1 MGDDLGIS
9 FSPPGITKCYAEGS
23 PFESNKTGTSVG
35 FADQVQAAIYG
46 AQTMDFR
53 NDGTSG
59 VTGHDSHNGGG
70 DTLRDVLIMA
80 DDLGAKDGQAP
91 MMMDKNMT
99 EGRIDLMEKP
109 ATIDTEGSDVAAVL
123 AAMAKAAPAPRQDLT
138 DSKSVGERRFTII
151 TDSSRDGLLTEFG
164 KETLEYRYLLPGES
178 YQDLFARVADAYAD
192 DEAHAQRLYDHI
204 SRLWFMP
211 ATPVLSNGGTGRGLP
226 ISCYLNSVDDS
237 LEGIVSTWNEN
248 VWLASRGGGIGTYWG
263 QVRGIGEPVGLNGKT
278 SGIIPFVRVM
288 DSLTLAISQGSLRRG
303 SAAVYIDVSHPEIEE
318 FLEIRKPSGDFN
330 RKALNLHH
338 GVLLTDEF
346 MNAVRNGDEFALRSP
361 RDGSERG
368 RVDARSLFQKLV
380 ETRLATGEPY
390 IVFND
395 TVNRTMPEHHRALG
409 LKVSTSNLCSEITLP
424 TGRDHLGNDRTAVCC
439 LSSLNL
445 EKWDEWAGDKNFVE
459 DVMRF
464 LDNVLQDYIDRAPPE
479 MARAKYSAMRERSV
493 GMGVMGFHSFLQSRG
508 LGFESALAKSWNMKI
523 FRHIHAKANEASM
536 LLAQERGAC
545 PDAEDMGKMERFS
558 CKMAIAPTASISIIC
573 GGTSACIEPIPA
585 NIYTH
590 KTLSGSF
597 VVKNPYLE
605 KLLRDKSK
613 DSTNVWNTILEK
625 GGSVQHLDFLSAE
638 EKEAF
643 KTSFEIDQRWLLELA
658 ADRTPYIDQAQ
669 SLNLFIPA
677 DVDKWDLMMLHF
689 QAWEKGIKSLY
700 YLRSKSVQRAGFAG
714 SGMDGGVEADNT
726 LDAKKVEL
734 MTAQTDYDE
743 CLACQ

>member
-1 MGDDLGIS
+1 
-9 FSPPGITKCYAEGS
+9 
-23 PFESNKTGTSVG
+23 
-35 FADQVQAAIYG
+35 
-46 AQTMDFR
+46 MDFR
-53 NDGTSG
+53 NGSDADVNS
-59 VTGHDSHNGGG
+59 S
-70 DTLRDVLIMA
+70 DTMQA
-80 DDLGAKDGQAP
+80 DMIQDDGQVEMP
-91 MMMDKNMT
+91 GFET
-99 EGRIDLMEKP
+99 SPR
-109 ATIDTEGSDVAAVL
+109 
-123 AAMAKAAPAPRQDLT
+123 APAPTVETVKPEKVAEKARPVKKAAAKKEKEAGEGPAIAMDKTDTATAALVADAMLAAVT
-138 DSKSVGERRFTII
+138 AAPEAKARPDSKTINARRFTIV
-151 TDSSRDGLLTEFG
+151 TDDARDALLTDFG
-164 KETLEYRYLLPGES
+164 KETLDDRYLLPGEK

-192 DEAHAQRLYDHI
+192 DQEHAQRLYDYI
-204 SRLWFMP
+204 SKLWFMP

-263 QVRGIGEPVGLNGKT
+263 NVRGIGEPVGLNGKT

-303 SAAVYIDVSHPEIEE
+303 SAACYLDVSHPEIEE
-318 FLEIRKPSGDFN
+318 FLEIRKTSGDFN

-346 MNAVRNGDEFALRSP
+346 MEAVRDGTDFDLKSP
-361 RDGSERG
+361 KDGSVRG
-368 RVDARSLFQKLV
+368 TVHARSLFQKLV
-380 ETRLATGEPY
+380 EVRLATGEPY
-390 IVFND
+390 LVFSD
-395 TVNRTMPEHHRALG
+395 TVNRTMPKHHRDLG

-445 EKWDEWAGDKNFVE
+445 ETWEEWKGEKRFVE
-459 DVMRF
+459 DVLRF
-464 LDNVLQDYIDRAPPE
+464 LDNVLQDYIDRAPDE
-479 MARAKYSAMRERSV
+479 MARARYSAARERSV
-493 GMGVMGFHSFLQSRG
+493 GMGVMGYHSYLQKRG
-508 LGFESALAKSWNMKI
+508 IAFESAM
-523 FRHIHAKANEASM
+523 AKALNMQMFQHIAAKADEASLM
-536 LLAQERGAC
+536 LAQERGAC
-545 PDAEDMGKMERFS
+545 PDAADMGVMQRFS

-605 KLLRDKSK
+605 KLLASKSK
-613 DSTNVWNTILEK
+613 DSNNVWNSILEH
-625 GGSVQHLDFLSAE
+625 GGSVQHLDFLTPD
-638 EKEAF
+638 EKAVY
-643 KTSFEIDQRWLLELA
+643 KTSFEIDQRWLLEFA

-714 SGMDGGVEADNT
+714 GGGVEADNT
-726 LDAKKVEL
+726 PEAPKFEIGE
-734 MTAQTDYDE
+734 TTDYDE

>member
-1 MGDDLGIS
+1 MD
-9 FSPPGITKCYAEGS
+9 F
-23 PFESNKTGTSVG
+23 KTGDG
-35 FADQVQAAIYG
+35 AAMGLDAD
-46 AQTMDFR
+46 ME
-53 NDGTSG
+53 NDLLT
-59 VTGHDSHNGGG
+59 VTGETAPTGKGTGAAKGGPAV
-70 DTLRDVLIMA
+70 TMA
-80 DDLGAKDGQAP
+80 EQDRGSEALVAEQAGAA
-91 MMMDKNMT
+91 
-99 EGRIDLMEKP
+99 
-109 ATIDTEGSDVAAVL
+109 L
-123 AAMAKAAPAPRQDLT
+123 AGAMATAATAAAEAQD
-138 DSKSVGERRFTII
+138 DGKGVHPRRFTIR
-151 TDSSRDGLLTEFG
+151 TDAARDALLTEFG
-164 KETLEYRYLLPGES
+164 KETLTDRYLLPGES

-192 DEAHAQRLYDHI
+192 DEAHAQRLYDYI
-204 SRLWFMP
+204 SNLWFMP

-237 LEGIVSTWNEN
+237 LEGIVNTWNEN

-303 SAAVYIDVSHPEIEE
+303 SAACYLDISHPEIEE

-338 GVLLTDEF
+338 GVLLTDDF
-346 MNAVRNGDEFALRSP
+346 MQAVRNGSEFELKSP
-361 RDGSERG
+361 KDGSVRG
-368 RVDARSLFQKLV
+368 KVDARSLFQKLV

-390 IVFND
+390 IVFSD
-395 TVNRTMPEHHRALG
+395 TVNRTMPRHHRELG

-445 EKWDEWAGDKNFVE
+445 ENWDQWHGDKQFIE

-464 LDNVLQDYIDRAPPE
+464 LDNVLQDYIDRAPDE
-479 MARAKYSAMRERSV
+479 MARAKYSASRERSV
-493 GMGVMGFHSFLQSRG
+493 GLGVMGFHSFLQLKG
-508 LGFESALAKSWNMKI
+508 IGIESAM
-523 FRHIHAKANEASM
+523 AKAWNLKMFKHISAKVNEASM
-536 LLAQERGAC
+536 LLANERGPC
-545 PDAEDMGKMERFS
+545 PDAEEMGVMERFS

-597 VVKNPYLE
+597 VVKNPYLQ
-605 KLLRDKSK
+605 KLLAEKSK
-613 DSTNVWNTILEK
+613 DSTNVWNSILER
-625 GGSVQHLDFLSAE
+625 GGSVQHLDFLSPE
-638 EKEAF
+638 EKAVY
-643 KTSFEIDQRWLLELA
+643 KTSFEIDQRWLLEFA
-658 ADRTPYIDQAQ
+658 ADRAPFIDQAQ

-714 SGMDGGVEADNT
+714 GVEADNT
-726 LDAKKVEL
+726 ADAPKFEL
-734 MTAQTDYDE
+734 SAGGQTDYEE
-743 CLACQ
+743 CLSCQ